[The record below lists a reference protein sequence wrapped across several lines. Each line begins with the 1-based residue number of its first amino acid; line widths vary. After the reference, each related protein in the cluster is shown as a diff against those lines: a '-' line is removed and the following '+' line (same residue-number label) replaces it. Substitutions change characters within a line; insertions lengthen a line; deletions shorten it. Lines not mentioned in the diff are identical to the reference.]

1 MIMLENT
8 QEHQIKSKLHM
19 NKLQEESVDFISIK
33 FDEHEKDK
41 KQKEKIKILED
52 NNFKMYDKKTTL
64 EKQIDRLEQYL
75 RHNCILLNGKPESK
89 GDVTDDIATKTIC
102 ENINDIIIIVDDI
115 VRSHRTGKYDLQ
127 KKNPRPMIKK
137 FA

>member
-1 MIMLENT
+1 
-8 QEHQIKSKLHM
+8 M

-75 RHNCILLNGKPESK
+75 RHNFILLNGKPESK

>member
-1 MIMLENT
+1 
-8 QEHQIKSKLHM
+8 M
-19 NKLQEESVDFISIK
+19 NKFQDESVDFISIK
-33 FDEHEKDK
+33 FDEYEKDK

-52 NNFKMYDKKTTL
+52 NNLKMYDKTTTL

-89 GDVTDDIATKTIC
+89 GGVTDDIATKTIC
-102 ENINDIIIIVDDI
+102 ENINIIIIVDDI
-115 VRSHRTGKYDLQ
+115 VRSHRTGKYDPQ

>member
-1 MIMLENT
+1 
-8 QEHQIKSKLHM
+8 M
-19 NKLQEESVDFISIK
+19 NKFQDESVDFIGIK
-33 FDEHEKDK
+33 FDEYEKDK

-52 NNFKMYDKKTTL
+52 NNLKMYDKTTTL
-64 EKQIDRLEQYL
+64 EKQIDRLKQYL

-102 ENINDIIIIVDDI
+102 ENINIIIIVDDI
-115 VRSHRTGKYDLQ
+115 VRSHRTGKYDPQ

-137 FA
+137 FAWYNVQDVSSFFKQT

>member
-52 NNFKMYDKKTTL
+52 NNFKMYDKKNYFRET
-64 EKQIDRLEQYL
+64 
-75 RHNCILLNGKPESK
+75 N
-89 GDVTDDIATKTIC
+89 
-102 ENINDIIIIVDDI
+102 
-115 VRSHRTGKYDLQ
+115 
-127 KKNPRPMIKK
+127 
-137 FA
+137 